1 MQQEVR
7 SHGGRAAAGRA
18 LMSFFRLRLKQ
29 QYRILRWPVFRP
41 STMHGMERSRSL
53 REYRIS
59 SCRAANVHR
68 QATGSSGIP
77 YLNLPLSPRLKNK
90 RVRVRVT
97 P

>member
-1 MQQEVR
+1 MTTCVTLWRHMTGAAMEARPARHMQQDVS
-7 SHGGRAAAGRA
+7 SHGGRAGAARA

-59 SCRAANVHR
+59 SCRAAAR
-68 QATGSSGIP
+68 SLGPQC
-77 YLNLPLSPRLKNK
+77 
-90 RVRVRVT
+90 
-97 P
+97 